1 MIRSIWTSVFLPNRL
16 FYLLGVCAGLFV
28 FSFFWPILFVF
39 AQLVLFLAVATFL
52 YDIWL
57 MFHHT
62 EPLTVVRKTPDM
74 LTLGDELKISI
85 ELVNETGI
93 PFDVKLIDEL
103 PYQLDNRHFSVT
115 FKLPKNLDKQINY
128 TIRPTER
135 GEFDFGKVQIYLR
148 SPIGLVERKFS
159 APLNKTMKVF
169 PSVIQMK
176 HFELTAFSRT
186 ANISGVKK
194 IRRIGHSYEFE
205 QIKNYV
211 TGDDYRSINWK
222 ATSRHNQLMVNQYE
236 DERSQHVYC
245 IIDKSRSMKMPFNG
259 LTLMDHAINTALVIS
274 NIALKKYDK
283 AGLVT
288 FSDRIGAVLQAE
300 RSKVQMKRIL
310 ETLYNE
316 KERPF
321 EANYELLYNGMTNIS
336 KTRSLLFLF
345 TNFESILSID
355 RVLPILRR
363 LNKKHLLVV
372 VFFENTEITDFS
384 EQPAKDLKQIFLK
397 VTAQGM
403 VHEKVQ
409 IVQMLRQFGIQ
420 TLLTKPDELS
430 LNTVNKYLELKSRGL
445 I

>member
-1 MIRSIWTSVFLPNRL
+1 
-16 FYLLGVCAGLFV
+16 
-28 FSFFWPILFVF
+28 
-39 AQLVLFLAVATFL
+39 
-52 YDIWL
+52 
-57 MFHHT
+57 
-62 EPLTVVRKTPDM
+62 
-74 LTLGDELKISI
+74 
-85 ELVNETGI
+85 
-93 PFDVKLIDEL
+93 
-103 PYQLDNRHFSVT
+103 
-115 FKLPKNLDKQINY
+115 
-128 TIRPTER
+128 
-135 GEFDFGKVQIYLR
+135 
-148 SPIGLVERKFS
+148 
-159 APLNKTMKVF
+159 
-169 PSVIQMK
+169 
-176 HFELTAFSRT
+176 
-186 ANISGVKK
+186 
-194 IRRIGHSYEFE
+194 
-205 QIKNYV
+205 
-211 TGDDYRSINWK
+211 
-222 ATSRHNQLMVNQYE
+222 MVNQYE

-259 LTLMDHAINTALVIS
+259 LTLMDHSINTALVIS

-321 EANYELLYNGMTNIS
+321 EANYELLYNGMNNIS